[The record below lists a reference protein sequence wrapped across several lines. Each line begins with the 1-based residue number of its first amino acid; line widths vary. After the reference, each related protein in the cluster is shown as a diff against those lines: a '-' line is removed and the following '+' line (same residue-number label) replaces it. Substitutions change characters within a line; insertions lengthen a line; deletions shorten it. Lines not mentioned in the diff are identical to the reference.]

1 MNTIQLNLLE
11 TKQIAAYINGY
22 SYALEGG
29 YRIVAGEQGATEFK
43 ITSVPQQ
50 YQNATFTVQLINS
63 HKELVKTVLEVPL
76 NGKFTLPAGM
86 AIAGYGQMLIW
97 CDITHESPTY
107 DIEVEKVI
115 WTPLKLKIWNTRP
128 DWKSDTIT
136 LTDEILDRL
145 NRAEDDVRALEELVK
160 NIEINPQGG
169 GTTMLT
175 EGREFGKVL
184 RDNDYW
190 LDVIGFPSTETGN
203 IARILTAPI
212 KRVALSAPQVSAVK
226 LSQTGKSNAT
236 LTDSIISKAAYP
248 LSVNSDENAPPLTD
262 MRNAPQLTV
271 TSSQKIILS

>member
-29 YRIVAGEQGATEFK
+29 YRIVAGEQGATEFQ

-50 YQNATFTVQLINS
+50 YQSATFTVQLINS
-63 HKELVKTVLEVPL
+63 HKQLVKTELQVNL

-97 CDITHESPTY
+97 CDITHQSPTY
-107 DIEVEKVI
+107 EIEVEKVI

-128 DWKSDTIT
+128 DWQSDTIT
-136 LTDEILDRL
+136 LTDEILERL
-145 NRAEDDVRALEELVK
+145 NQAEDDVRELEELVK
-160 NIEINPQGG
+160 NIEINPEGG

-175 EGREFGKVL
+175 EGREIGKVL

-190 LDVIGFPSTETGN
+190 LDVVGYNDT
-203 IARILTAPI
+203 ARMLAQKLVCIPI
-212 KRVALSAPQVSAVK
+212 QN
-226 LSQTGKSNAT
+226 G
-236 LTDSIISKAAYP
+236 
-248 LSVNSDENAPPLTD
+248 
-262 MRNAPQLTV
+262 LTV
-271 TSSQKIILS
+271 TTTPSNSGLTYVKPQKASGELTYPTGIITGSLTHIEIESEGLTYPTKKC